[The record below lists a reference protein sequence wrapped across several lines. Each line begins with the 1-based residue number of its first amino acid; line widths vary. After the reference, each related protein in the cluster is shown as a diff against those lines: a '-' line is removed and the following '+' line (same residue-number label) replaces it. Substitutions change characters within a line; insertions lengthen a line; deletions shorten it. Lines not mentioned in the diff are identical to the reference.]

1 VVFNGWAESD
11 GELMVD
17 FTGADAA
24 GITSTPTRHRRRT
37 NATILFIVHEIFSRI
52 INAP

>member
-1 VVFNGWAESD
+1 VGFNGWADAD

-24 GITSTPTRHRRRT
+24 GITSAPTRHRIKT
-37 NATILFIVHEIFSRI
+37 NATVLFMVHEIFSRI